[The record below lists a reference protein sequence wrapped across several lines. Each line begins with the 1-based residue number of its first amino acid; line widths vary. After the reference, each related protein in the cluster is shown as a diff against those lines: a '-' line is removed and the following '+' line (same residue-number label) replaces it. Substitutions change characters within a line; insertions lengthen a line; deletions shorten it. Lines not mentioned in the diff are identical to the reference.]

1 MSSIKLFG
9 ITVLLRILRG
19 NMYRL
24 LRAIF
29 IAMLTVTASLAW
41 SAQNNNQTVFYDDN
55 KDVAIKVEL
64 FEFDNDAQRQN
75 AIELAKSLRC
85 PQCQNQN
92 LVESNS
98 PVAKDLRLH
107 VYQMIKEGRS
117 NQEIV
122 DYMTR
127 RFGDFVLYQPSV
139 NNRTYLLWFLP
150 LLLLLIGGVLAIRA
164 VKK

>member
-24 LRAIF
+24 LRATF

-41 SAQNNNQTVFYDDN
+41 SAQNNNQTIFYDDN

-107 VYQMIKEGRS
+107 VYQMIKEGKS

>member
-24 LRAIF
+24 LRATF

>member
-1 MSSIKLFG
+1 
-9 ITVLLRILRG
+9 
-19 NMYRL
+19 MYRL

-107 VYQMIKEGRS
+107 VYQMIKEGKS

>member
-1 MSSIKLFG
+1 
-9 ITVLLRILRG
+9 
-19 NMYRL
+19 MYRL
-24 LRAIF
+24 LRATF

-107 VYQMIKEGRS
+107 VYQMIKEGKS

>member
-24 LRAIF
+24 LRATF

-107 VYQMIKEGRS
+107 VYQMIKEGKS